1 MYKVPIVPA
10 VPPAAFVQPFC
21 KRVSSISVQK
31 LGVYSTNPIKLTKK
45 GPLRDVLVKEDGIL
59 EEIEQMD
66 TNVFKVDIVDED
78 GNPNSYTIIV
88 PEDS

>member
-1 MYKVPIVPA
+1 MYKVPVIPA
-10 VPPAAFVQPFC
+10 APPAFVQPFC

-45 GPLRDVLVKEDGIL
+45 GPLRDVLVKEGELI

-78 GNPNSYTIIV
+78 GKPNSYTIII
-88 PEDS
+88 PDTQ